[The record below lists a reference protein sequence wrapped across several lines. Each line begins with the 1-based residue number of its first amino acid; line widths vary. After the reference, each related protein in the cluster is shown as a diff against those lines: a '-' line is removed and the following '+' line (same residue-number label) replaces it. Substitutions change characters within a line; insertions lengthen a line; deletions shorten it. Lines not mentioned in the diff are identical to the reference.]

1 MRKVT
6 IHLAYMDSL
15 LTLKMS
21 WENFI
26 PSFENTVLGI
36 NCQEENSDDKNKP
49 TDAWKHISQ

>member
-1 MRKVT
+1 MRKAT
-6 IHLAYMDSL
+6 IYLAYMDSL